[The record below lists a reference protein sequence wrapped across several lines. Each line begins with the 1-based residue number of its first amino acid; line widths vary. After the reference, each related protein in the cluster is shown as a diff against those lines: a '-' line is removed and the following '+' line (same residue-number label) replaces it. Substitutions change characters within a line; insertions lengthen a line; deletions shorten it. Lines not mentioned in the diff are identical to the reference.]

1 MKNSVLKKF
10 FYTFLLTAV
19 LASTAIACQEDFS
32 GFYAGVTLGQSSG
45 NAENS
50 PE

>member
-1 MKNSVLKKF
+1 MEKVTLKKI

-19 LASTAIACQEDFS
+19 LASTAMACQEDFS
-32 GFYAGVTLGQSSG
+32 GFYAGVTAGQSSG
-45 NAENS
+45 NAESS